1 MRVDR
6 NTTFRE
12 IFQFPAFSALVPY
25 LIGNCEIP
33 DPDWTLEEMQKHFPD
48 WVPEV
53 IGPGLER
60 FACLAEG
67 SPACGS
73 EDAGESGIAY
83 DIYSEEEM
91 EKDPG
96 LRTTKLF
103 FMPGRPGMPYVV
115 ICPGGAYGAVCT
127 LKEGFPTGAALN
139 RLGYNA
145 FVLCY
150 RVMDE
155 KNLRERRTEG
165 ILPLPQEDLA
175 AAMRFI
181 RAHAAE
187 FRVPADRYAVAG
199 FSSGGHL
206 AGTWAIPELGAA
218 RYGIPAPEMLILV
231 YPAMDPTRFAGEIE
245 GLILDN
251 MFGTGR
257 SSIEVERWNVNRHIT
272 KAYPP
277 VYLMHWLDDPLISVE
292 TSREMVRRLSACGGQ
307 YIYRELAR
315 GGHGFGPGNKETA
328 DIWLADAVRFWE
340 KQEGISQE

>member
-1 MRVDR
+1 
-6 NTTFRE
+6 
-12 IFQFPAFSALVPY
+12 
-25 LIGNCEIP
+25 
-33 DPDWTLEEMQKHFPD
+33 
-48 WVPEV
+48 
-53 IGPGLER
+53 
-60 FACLAEG
+60 
-67 SPACGS
+67 
-73 EDAGESGIAY
+73 
-83 DIYSEEEM
+83 
-91 EKDPG
+91 
-96 LRTTKLF
+96 
-103 FMPGRPGMPYVV
+103 
-115 ICPGGAYGAVCT
+115 
-127 LKEGFPTGAALN
+127 
-139 RLGYNA
+139 
-145 FVLCY
+145 
-150 RVMDE
+150 
-155 KNLRERRTEG
+155 
-165 ILPLPQEDLA
+165 
-175 AAMRFI
+175 MRFI
-181 RAHAAE
+181 RAHASG
-187 FRVPADRYAVAG
+187 FRIPADRYAVAG

-315 GGHGFGPGNKETA
+315 GGHGFGPGDQETA
-328 DIWLADAVRFWE
+328 DIWLTDALRFWE